1 MINPAPI
8 IMYTFCLINSPH
20 LINPPSPMPPL
31 LYPNAFFSPFGF
43 QQPTEGAPHH
53 HVCSSVPWQTI
64 PFQADP
70 CFSLW
75 LPMLSSVSWHGHV
88 SPSSWVCKSH
98 VSLSFILGLWHS
110 VLGYLQWVLPP
121 WLHLSSD
128 THIWL
133 PFHMNSVLILVGLW
147 HICRSGLPNES
158 LLFFFGFQYHISFSL
173 PVERAALFLMALR
186 IILQERK
193 KKKREN
199 WKEDTLSSSLI
210 NNVPQETLLLLWLN
224 SFQLTTFK
232 IFDK

>member
-98 VSLSFILGLWHS
+98 VGLSFILGLWHS

-133 PFHMNSVLILVGLW
+133 PFHMPFLSWLVSDIYAGQVSQMNPFFSFLDSSTIFPSPFLW
-147 HICRSGLPNES
+147 REQLCSYN
-158 LLFFFGFQYHISFSL
+158 GFKNNPS
-173 PVERAALFLMALR
+173 
-186 IILQERK
+186 RK
-193 KKKREN
+193 KKKKRKLERGY
-199 WKEDTLSSSLI
+199 I
-210 NNVPQETLLLLWLN
+210 VFFLN
-224 SFQLTTFK
+224 K
-232 IFDK
+232 

>member
-1 MINPAPI
+1 MPFSAHLGSNNPQKVPPTT
-8 IMYTFCLINSPH
+8 MYVLAFH
-20 LINPPSPMPPL
+20 GR
-31 LYPNAFFSPFGF
+31 LYPSK
-43 QQPTEGAPHH
+43 
-53 HVCSSVPWQTI
+53 QT
-64 PFQADP
+64 PA
-70 CFSLW
+70 SLW
-75 LPMLSSVSWHGHV
+75 HPMLPSVSWHGHV

-147 HICRSGLPNES
+147 HKCRSGLPNES
-158 LLFFFGFQYHISFSL
+158 LLFFFGRQYHISISL

-193 KKKREN
+193 KKKKKRKLERGYIVFF
-199 WKEDTLSSSLI
+199 L
-210 NNVPQETLLLLWLN
+210 NNVPQATLLLLWLN
-224 SFQLTTFK
+224 SFQLTTLK